1 MLLLSSH
8 IIPDQDLFGLSLQ
21 EALSVIV
28 PHARWLRRNGEQ
40 CMPRYLPF
48 CVLFHALC
56 VVLVGWEVPTW
67 AQSSNAIR
75 RVDWHNFTYQP
86 HCLGGAE
93 QIQVKNGEYSRGR
106 GDDPTTD
113 RVYFRVQEITY
124 GDLTGDKVD
133 EAVVITVCNTGGTGQ
148 FTDGVVFGMYH
159 GRPIPLLSLGMGDR
173 AHGGIASVQITKG
186 LLQVGRF
193 GTDNGGA
200 CCPEYIETT
209 TYRLESSLLV
219 EVGQP
224 TRKVIAPEQ
233 PASTARRVQFARG
246 RTSTVL
252 TGSTAGNEEYI
263 LGARAGQ
270 TMLVHVTSKSRNAV
284 MQVLAPDGTSLTS
297 DTTSYNWSGKLPQ
310 DGDYRIVVRAT
321 QGVATYKLEV
331 KVR

>member
-1 MLLLSSH
+1 
-8 IIPDQDLFGLSLQ
+8 
-21 EALSVIV
+21 
-28 PHARWLRRNGEQ
+28 
-40 CMPRYLPF
+40 
-48 CVLFHALC
+48 
-56 VVLVGWEVPTW
+56 
-67 AQSSNAIR
+67 
-75 RVDWHNFTYQP
+75 
-86 HCLGGAE
+86 
-93 QIQVKNGEYSRGR
+93 
-106 GDDPTTD
+106 
-113 RVYFRVQEITY
+113 VQEITY

-133 EAVVITVCNTGGTGQ
+133 EAVVVTVCNTGGTGQ

-159 GRPIPLLSLGMGDR
+159 GKPISLLSLGMGDR

-209 TYRLESSLLV
+209 TYRLESSRLI

-224 TRKVIAPEQ
+224 TRKAIAPEQ
-233 PASTARRVQFARG
+233 PASAAQGVQFARG
-246 RTSTVL
+246 HTSTVL
-252 TGSTAGNEEYI
+252 NGSTAGNAEYI

-284 MQVLAPDGTSLTS
+284 LQILAPDGASLAS
-297 DTTSYNWSGKLPQ
+297 DTTSHNWSGKLPQ

-321 QGVATYKLEV
+321 KGTATYKLEV